1 MKKILGA
8 AALAA
13 AVGATALAP
22 APAMAGAAPEAR
34 QGNTSLAEVL
44 GADGTAFDQNWGDY
58 DIVEAAAYA
67 VIKAKPESPVALLAD
82 GKTRLTAFIPT
93 DKAFRGLVKD
103 LTGKKLGNEKKVFK
117 AVAGLGIDTVETVLL
132 YHVVPGK
139 TITAA
144 QAVDAD
150 GASLPTALTGASL
163 TVQVAKG
170 NVKLVDLDPNDGNA
184 KVIQPDIN
192 KGNKQIA
199 HGINKVLR
207 PLDL

>member
-1 MKKILGA
+1 MKKILA
-8 AALAA
+8 TAALSA
-13 AVGATALAP
+13 AVGATALVPTPATAAAAP
-22 APAMAGAAPEAR
+22 AAR
-34 QGNTSLAEVL
+34 QGTTSLAEVL
-44 GADGTAFDQNWGDY
+44 GADGVKFDQKWGDF
-58 DIVEAAAYA
+58 DITEAAAYA
-67 VIKAKPESPVALLAD
+67 VIDADPQSPVALLAD

-93 DKAFRGLVKD
+93 DKAFRNLVKD
-103 LTGKKLGNEKKVFK
+103 LTGKKLGTEKKVFK
-117 AVAGLGIDTVETVLL
+117 AVAGLGLDTVETVLL

-150 GASLPTALTGASL
+150 GASLPTALTGAAL
-163 TVQVAKG
+163 TVQVANGK
-170 NVKLVDLDPNDGNA
+170 VKLVDLDPDAGNA
-184 KVIQPDIN
+184 KVTVPDIN